1 MYDIKALDIKFAAI
15 LKCNPLYQFINF
27 ARTII
32 LYHQCPTPF
41 QFLACLASALVFLLL
56 GVVVF
61 RKNQDKFIY
70 YI

>member
-1 MYDIKALDIKFAAI
+1 M
-15 LKCNPLYQFINF
+15 LKCNPLYQYINF

-32 LYHQCPTPF
+32 LYHSCPTLGLF
-41 QFLACLASALVFLLL
+41 AACLGSALLFLLL